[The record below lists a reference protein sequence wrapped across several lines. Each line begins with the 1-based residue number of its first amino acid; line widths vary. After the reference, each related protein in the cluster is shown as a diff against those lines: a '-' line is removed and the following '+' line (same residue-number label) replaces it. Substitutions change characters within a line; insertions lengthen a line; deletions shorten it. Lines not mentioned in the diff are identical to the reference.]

1 MASRLPAICP
11 AKDAVGGISIKDR
24 VLMLRNTN
32 TKEAHGKELGYLT
45 REGVRKKLPRV
56 RGILSET

>member
-1 MASRLPAICP
+1 MPSRLPAICP

-45 REGVRKKLPRV
+45 REGVTKNFP
-56 RGILSET
+56 E